1 MQQLRKRQFCLAFAL
16 LVVQHIHHSQHI
28 FRRHIAGNIVGGRGN
43 QTTVREG
50 TRMIAP
56 KDYPVVVGKNLTI

>member
-1 MQQLRKRQFCLAFAL
+1 MENSILFRSVVVKPGAVIKNCIVMQDAL
-16 LVVQHIHHSQHI
+16 INRDAEIDGCILDK
-28 FRRHIAGNIVGGRGN
+28 

-56 KDYPVVVGKNLTI
+56 REYPVVVGKNLTI